1 MWINNITGPK
11 TIIVFN
17 DTEAMLLLK
26 TGREWDFCPKDKRL
40 ESQILSV
47 DLDPERKKQ
56 TNTQASIY
64 AFN

>member
-1 MWINNITGPK
+1 MWINNKTGPN

-26 TGREWDFCPKDKRL
+26 TGRKWDFCPKDKRL

-47 DLDPERKKQ
+47 DLDTERKKKIS
-56 TNTQASIY
+56 SINLY
-64 AFN
+64 L